1 MSLAIA
7 GTAAAQTAAPP
18 ETTTPPTTAPP
29 ATTAPAAGEPTLP
42 GSDDDPRALFERGS
56 ALYALGRYAE
66 AAPLF
71 ERAFELKADPA
82 LLYNAAQ
89 AYRFMDNKTRALTLY
104 QNYIRLYG
112 DSIPN
117 ADDVRHQIDQLKE
130 AIAADERSK
139 TAPPTGVQTPNG
151 AQTTTAPSA
160 ATLTATV
167 PPPRKP
173 LVKRPWFW
181 VAVGGGAAV
190 VITAV
195 AVGIAVG
202 TRGHTGPNASFGTV
216 SGN

>member
-1 MSLAIA
+1 LVILLLAIA
-7 GTAAAQTAAPP
+7 GNAAAQTDAPP
-18 ETTTPPTTAPP
+18 STPPTTPSTPP
-29 ATTAPAAGEPTLP
+29 STTDPTLP
-42 GSDDDPRALFERGS
+42 GSDDDPRALFDRGS

-82 LLYNAAQ
+82 LLFNAAQ
-89 AYRFMDNKTRALTLY
+89 AYRFMGNKQRALTLY

-112 DSIPN
+112 DTIPN

-130 AIAADERSK
+130 AIAVDERAK
-139 TAPPTGVQTPNG
+139 TAPPTGVQSPQTSG
-151 AQTTTAPSA
+151 APTLIASA
-160 ATLTATV
+160 
-167 PPPRKP
+167 PPPPKRT

-190 VITAV
+190 VITAI
-195 AVGIAVG
+195 AVGVAVG
-202 TRGHTGPNASFGTV
+202 TRGHTEPNASFGTV